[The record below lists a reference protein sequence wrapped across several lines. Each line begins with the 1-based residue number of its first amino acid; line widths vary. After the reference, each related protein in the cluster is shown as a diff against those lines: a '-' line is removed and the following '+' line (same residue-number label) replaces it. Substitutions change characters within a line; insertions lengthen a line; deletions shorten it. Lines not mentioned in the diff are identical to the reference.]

1 MLMSWVITTI
11 AVLLVSY
18 LLKGFYVANFATAL
32 VFALVLGIVNSLIR
46 PILLFFGLP
55 ITILTLGLFIFVI
68 NAAMLKL
75 AGAMVRGVSIDG
87 WGTAILASLLISV
100 ISSILNVLR

>member
-1 MLMSWVITTI
+1 MGYHYDCR
-11 AVLLVSY
+11 LLVSY

-55 ITILTLGLFIFVI
+55 ITILTLGLLF
-68 NAAMLKL
+68 L
-75 AGAMVRGVSIDG
+75 
-87 WGTAILASLLISV
+87 
-100 ISSILNVLR
+100 